1 MRLPH
6 TCIPNQHRR
15 FIGHSYHPSYGE
27 RLTSADLSILFS
39 VDRHFG
45 VCVANGRIKM
55 KNRLTLSI
63 GIAMLVG
70 IAVGYGC
77 HSNIADPATLKS
89 VAGYFSILTD
99 IFLRLIKMIIA
110 PLVFATLVSGLA
122 GMDGGEDV
130 GRIGLRSIGWF
141 ICASLISLAIGLT
154 MANALQPGV
163 GLHLTEGAAEVNTG
177 LNTGG
182 LNVKDVVTHA
192 FPTSLLDAMARNDIL
207 QILVFS
213 LFLGVGLS
221 ALKRDPR
228 VAIVIQGI
236 DGMVPVMLRLT
247 NYVMRAA
254 PFGVFGAIASAV
266 TLRGVDVIYTYG
278 RLIGSFYLGLV
289 LLWVVLVGIG
299 YAFLGRK
306 VWTLLKAVREPAMI
320 AFSTA
325 SSEAA
330 YPRLTEQLERFG
342 VEKKVVGFTLPLGY
356 AFNLDGSMMYQ
367 AFAAIFIAQAFGI
380 QMPISQQI
388 FMLLILMLS
397 SKGMASVPRGSV
409 VVVAAVAPLF
419 HLPMAG
425 VALVLAVDQIL
436 DMGRTMTNVI
446 GNSVATAVIAKWE
459 TARSSKSA
467 QTSFVQAE
475 VEAQ

>member
-1 MRLPH
+1 MKAALPASLSSLLS
-6 TCIPNQHRR
+6 RVAV
-15 FIGHSYHPSYGE
+15 
-27 RLTSADLSILFS
+27 TSAA
-39 VDRHFG
+39 G
-45 VCVANGRIKM
+45 AATGRMNM

-63 GIAMLVG
+63 AAAMLLG
-70 IAVGYGC
+70 ILAGYVC
-77 HSNIADPATLKS
+77 HTFVTDPVTLKA
-89 VAGYFSILTD
+89 VAGYFSIVTD
-99 IFLRLIKMIIA
+99 IFLRLIKMVIA

-122 GMDGGEDV
+122 GMDSNGDV
-130 GRIGLRSIGWF
+130 GRIGLRSVAWF
-141 ICASLISLAIGLT
+141 VSASIVSLGIGLV
-154 MANALQPGV
+154 MANALQPGA
-163 GLHLTEGAAEVNTG
+163 GLHLTVGAGEVSTG
-177 LNTGG
+177 LNTSA

-192 FPTSLLDAMARNDIL
+192 FPTSLFDAMARNDIL

-221 ALKRDPR
+221 ALKRDSR
-228 VAIVIQGI
+228 VGIVIQAI

-254 PFGVFGAIASAV
+254 PLGVFGAIASTV
-266 TLRGVDVIYTYG
+266 TLRGLDVIYTYG
-278 RLIGSFYLGLV
+278 KLIGSFYLGLFV
-289 LLWVVLVGIG
+289 LWAILIAIG

-306 VWTLLKAVREPAMI
+306 VVSLLKAVREPAMI

-330 YPRLTEQLERFG
+330 YPRLTEQLEKFG
-342 VEKKVVGFTLPLGY
+342 VDKKVVGFTLPLGY

-367 AFAAIFIAQAFGI
+367 AFAAIFIAQAFGVD
-380 QMPISQQI
+380 MPVSQQI

-409 VVVAAVAPLF
+409 VVVAAVAPMF
-419 HLPMAG
+419 HLPAAG
-425 VALVLAVDQIL
+425 VALVLAIDQVL

-459 TARSSKSA
+459 AAREPA
-467 QTSFVQAE
+467 PGDMAFEPAE
-475 VEAQ
+475 VEAR